1 MAHAQRLQEQVK
13 SLTSRCR
20 ELERELAQAKG
31 DDAVIE
37 PFVPPHG
44 SSPDNLSN
52 VSETLGSLSI
62 GLDGQAKYHGETAGS
77 EVRIPLARGRF
88 SYRVHP
94 QYFQDL
100 LPVMPVSL
108 SHIVVF

>member
-31 DDAVIE
+31 DDAAVE
-37 PFVPPHG
+37 PFVPPHRN
-44 SSPDNLSN
+44 SPDNLSN

-62 GLDGQAKYHGETAGS
+62 GLDGQARYHGETAGS
-77 EVRIPLARGRF
+77 EVGN
-88 SYRVHP
+88 V
-94 QYFQDL
+94 
-100 LPVMPVSL
+100 
-108 SHIVVF
+108 